1 MALSSPTGFD
11 YNLIPYLITIVETSS
26 MVAAAEVLDVAPS
39 AVSYAVKKLRNH
51 YNDQLFIRRLN
62 GVKPTS
68 LALNLYERYKIINE
82 DITNIMDFSSVNQKK
97 RRKIYINADSIMELW
112 ISEKLISSGLVPE
125 ECTLEFRND
134 AITAEDRI
142 NKIRNFEIDL
152 DIGLPFA
159 GDRNV
164 ISETL
169 FEWQYLLICREQH
182 LSIGENISKEQFENE
197 QYVAYGNRFYNT
209 TILNNLNELVISRN
223 IEPWITSGSILTM
236 LLNILYHDLLMLI
249 PSAYFPMLHKKLP
262 IKKVQCD
269 FLPDFNI
276 THLVHIHKKN
286 ANDALLKKIISFL
299 KE

>member
-26 MVAAAEVLDVAPS
+26 MVAAAEVLGVAPS

-68 LALNLYERYKIINE
+68 LAINLYERYKLINE
-82 DITNIMDFSSVNQKK
+82 DITNIMDLSSVTQKT
-97 RRKIYINADSIMELW
+97 RRKIFIRADPIMELW
-112 ISEKLISSGLVPE
+112 ISDRLISSGLVPE

-134 AITAEDRI
+134 AITAEDRV

-152 DIGLPFA
+152 DIGLQFA

-182 LSIGENISKEQFENE
+182 LSIGENLSREQFENE
-197 QYVAYGNRFYNT
+197 QYVAYGNRFHNT
-209 TILNNLNELVISRN
+209 TTLNNLNELVISRN
-223 IEPWITSGSILTM
+223 FEPLITSESPLTM
-236 LLNILYHDLLMLI
+236 LINILYHDLLMFI
-249 PSAYFPMLHKKLP
+249 PSTYFPVLQKKLP

-269 FLPDFNI
+269 FLPKLNI
-276 THLVHIHKKN
+276 THLVHMHKKN
-286 ANDALLKKIISFL
+286 ANDVLLKKIISFL